1 MSQSCVE
8 RVIGLLATDEALR
21 RQFTANPRAT
31 LVEMVER
38 GMELT
43 PCELRSIASLNP
55 YELARFAE
63 VIDSRLQKIDL
74 RSDAK

>member
-21 RQFTANPRAT
+21 REFTADPRTA
-31 LVEMVER
+31 LLAMVSE

-43 PCELRSIASLNP
+43 PCEMRSLASLNP
-55 YELARFAE
+55 YELARFAQ
-63 VIDSRLQKIDL
+63 VIDGRLQKIDL
-74 RSDAK
+74 RRDTL